1 MNSDKSAKLFNPWQ
15 LLEED
20 ESYLYIHY
28 RAPNRG
34 KSIITVFIVDE
45 IFFKKYLFPIDIR
58 IDELF
63 YIDKK
68 INIIVNTDDIIN
80 ELELEY
86 NIYARY

>member
-1 MNSDKSAKLFNPWQ
+1 MFLIYNMVFNPGQ
-15 LLEED
+15 KLKED

-28 RAPNRG
+28 RAPYRG

-45 IFFKKYLFPIDIR
+45 NFFKKYLFPIDIR
-58 IDELF
+58 IDEIF
-63 YIDKK
+63 YIDTK
-68 INIIVNTDDIIN
+68 INIIVNNDNIIN